1 MADFLLSWAIAGSP
15 NNGLQNVQYR
25 QQGTTIWTT
34 YSTEALGV
42 TTKTIIGLDDNV
54 VYEFRIVNNCATGA
68 TSPSN
73 TLEQV
78 DKVCPVFKQLES
90 TNCGEIT
97 FNFQEPNPASPDIVD
112 YTINLYQLG
121 NPTPIDSYFVLATNV
136 PGASISNTF
145 TNLSGNTTYQVN
157 IVMHI
162 QGSILYTLVCPK
174 QNVTT
179 IAADPCDPITDLTA
193 ELGPGIRPGEVDL
206 TLTWTPPSPVPANGY
221 IVYYRRVGTSTYS
234 QIVVS
239 NIESSIV
246 ISDVLD
252 GYDYEGYIVAV
263 CEPCC
268 TLPGCE
274 NLSAQ
279 VEFETI
285 SYNIKV
291 VNNQN
296 SGLEIASVLTTT
308 GVPPLTG
315 DIANISYV
323 NLVTYGET
331 VNGSHVGFTDTF
343 DFEIIGTI
351 AFASKINILNNGGII
366 ECITIPAGTYT
377 TFAPLVIS
385 STILTTYLLNDQI
398 MIVAEDLACNIVP

>member
-1 MADFLLSWAIAGSP
+1 MADFILSWAIAGSP
-15 NNGLQNVQYR
+15 NNGLQTIQYR
-25 QQGTTIWTT
+25 HYGDSAWTT
-34 YSTEALGV
+34 YSTEAVGV

-73 TLEQV
+73 VLEEV
-78 DKVCPVFKQLES
+78 VKVCPVFKLLES
-90 TNCGEIT
+90 TNCGEIE
-97 FNFQEPNPASPDIVD
+97 FNFQEPNPANPDIVD

-179 IAADPCDPITDLTA
+179 IAADPCDPITDLVA
-193 ELGPGIRPGEVDL
+193 ELGPGANEM
-206 TLTWTPPSPVPANGY
+206 TLTWTPPSPLPLNY
-221 IVYYRRVGTSTYS
+221 IVYFRRVGSTTYL
-234 QIVVS
+234 QQEVANTETTVVLS
-239 NIESSIV
+239 G
-246 ISDVLD
+246 LTD
-252 GYDYEGYIVAV
+252 GYDYEGYVV
-263 CEPCC
+263 CVCDPCC
-268 TLPGCE
+268 DLPGCE
-274 NLSAQ
+274 NLSVQ
-279 VEFETI
+279 VPFETT
-285 SYNIKV
+285 SSNIKV
-291 VNNQN
+291 VNSQN
-296 SGLEIASVLTTT
+296 AGLEIAAVLTTT

-315 DIANISYV
+315 DVANISYV

-331 VNGSHVGFTDTF
+331 INGSHAGFTDTF
-343 DFEIIGTI
+343 YFEIIGTI
-351 AFASKINILNNGGII
+351 SFDSRITILNNGGII

-377 TFAPLVIS
+377 TFTPLVIS
-385 STILTTYLLNDQI
+385 STILTTYLATDQI
-398 MIVAEDLACNIVP
+398 MIVAEDLGCNVIA

>member
-1 MADFLLSWAIAGSP
+1 MADFLLSWAIAGSA
-15 NNGLQNVQYR
+15 NNGLQTVQYR
-25 QQGTTIWTT
+25 QYGTSTWLN

-42 TTKTIIGLDDNV
+42 TTKTVIGLNDNA

-73 TLEQV
+73 VLEQV

-90 TNCGEIT
+90 TNCGEIE
-97 FNFQEPNPASPDIVD
+97 FNFQEPNPASLDIVD
-112 YTINLYQLG
+112 YTVNLYQLG
-121 NPTPIDSYFVLATNV
+121 NPTPIDSYVAVASHV
-136 PGASISNTF
+136 PGASISHTF
-145 TNLSGNTTYQVN
+145 TNLTGNTTYQAN

-162 QGSILYTLVCPK
+162 QGSILYTIVCPK

-179 IAADPCDPITDLTA
+179 IAADPCDIITDLTA
-193 ELGPGIRPGEVDL
+193 DLGPGLLPGDINL

-221 IVYYRRVGTSTYS
+221 IVYYRRVGSSTYLQ
-234 QIVVS
+234 QIIG
-239 NIESSIV
+239 NTESSI
-246 ISDVLD
+246 ILSSMTP
-252 GYDYEGYIVAV
+252 GFDYEGYIVSV
-263 CEPCC
+263 CDPCC
-268 TLPGCE
+268 TLPGCS

-279 VEFETI
+279 VPFQTE
-285 SYNIKV
+285 SYNIRV
-291 VNNQN
+291 INSQN
-296 SGLEIASVLTTT
+296 GGLEIAAVLTTT

-331 VNGSHVGFTDTF
+331 ITGSHAGFTDTF
-343 DFEIIGTI
+343 YFEIIGTI
-351 AFASKINILNNGGII
+351 PFASKINILNNGAII

-377 TFAPLVIS
+377 TLTPLVIS
-385 STILTTYLLNDQI
+385 STILTTYLVTDQI